1 MAKVAYL
8 DAGPLFAQWQEGI
21 VRPHVEVVIR
31 DKAWLQLALFR
42 DANQVDLGGAGM
54 DDCVVVSARAAACK
68 LQLQPAYL

>member
-1 MAKVAYL
+1 
-8 DAGPLFAQWQEGI
+8 